1 MKVSQDETL
10 EELSCLVE
18 NDDEKKIEKLKF
30 GSYVIPNSMDF
41 TTWGHSHFFD
51 DKNVIVYKK
60 SSSLEYHIELFDNY
74 QLVDLKNDD
83 YIILSFKD
91 TMNDKS
97 DLSTFTRK
105 LKRQEYI
112 FDQGKLLIKKIEKNV
127 KFLSGKRKDKYL
139 SDNIITM
146 DLEN

>member
-1 MKVSQDETL
+1 MIATL
-10 EELSCLVE
+10 K
-18 NDDEKKIEKLKF
+18 KKIETSRFGGYKL
-30 GSYVIPNSMDF
+30 PNTMDF
-41 TTWGHSHFFD
+41 TKWGDCQFLD
-51 DKNVIVYKK
+51 ERNIIVHKK
-60 SSSLEYHIELFDNY
+60 SSNLQYHIELFDNY